1 MNHSDRHE
9 TDELSVR
16 IRETESAGSG
26 WENRAATM
34 VSAGLHSLLLVFLAL
49 WVLPHDS
56 RGRYVIEISSVDV
69 GPVLLESI
77 VDIDAFDAPSIDE
90 DEAVPPQPEIFRT
103 VQLDALA
110 TEPLD
115 RSPSEDVFPASFTAS
130 VSDLSSL
137 NSSST
142 ISGAVDRVLADIQQR
157 LSGGDLLVVWLL
169 DASHSLV
176 DDRKHVAERLQ
187 PFYAD
192 LIDGRGDSGHQL
204 YSAVVS
210 YGSSIRQRV
219 PPTQFGQR
227 IVDAVEDLPV
237 DRSGNERVFDAV
249 AKCATNYRESRPDT
263 QLLIVVW
270 TDESG
275 DDVDNLESTIQV
287 CRNSTVSV
295 SVVGPSSVLGSDTGL
310 HSYTDP
316 KSSSVYQLP
325 VRRGPDTAMQ
335 EKLEL
340 GYWFVDRGGRRGR
353 RGGGPIWA
361 GGRQLVGLLSGF
373 SPHALTRLAHQT
385 GGAYTIL
392 DREQDRAPFDSD
404 LMRAYRP
411 SYGSLQQYEQQ
422 IEAHPLRRAVLNAVR
437 ETSNRNLSEP
447 PTMLFI
453 KRTGERVFDYM
464 RYYYPPDQFLAKLR
478 SSRSRLK
485 GQALRN
491 ARVIE
496 KALRHVS
503 EDDTLST
510 GLDHLYQYETSPR
523 WRAWYDLTRGRLLVA
538 SVRLEEY
545 RLTLDAIVQPGAL
558 ASTTNH
564 VILIPRQETRYG
576 EPFRR
581 RAEEAEF
588 LLRRCVQEHQGTP
601 WEVLAQRELDYALG
615 IGIREMALTLQ
626 PGGPAPRSPVLP
638 RF

>member
-1 MNHSDRHE
+1 MALQKRSTTANLALRVDQAPNPPSRKD
-9 TDELSVR
+9 DLVAM
-16 IRETESAGSG
+16 I
-26 WENRAATM
+26 
-34 VSAGLHSLLLVFLAL
+34 VSAGLHAMVLVLLAL
-49 WVLPHDS
+49 WVLPTVAGGNRVIRVSAGDS
-56 RGRYVIEISSVDV
+56 ESIA
-69 GPVLLESI
+69 LESI
-77 VDIDAFDAPSIDE
+77 DDTNVADAPPIE
-90 DEAVPPQPEIFRT
+90 IVEAVEARVEIFQPE
-103 VQLDALA
+103 ALEIPTFEFA
-110 TEPLD
+110 SNSEPAEVV
-115 RSPSEDVFPASFTAS
+115 STSFTVSATGPSAS
-130 VSDLSSL
+130 TSSP
-137 NSSST
+137 T

-157 LSGGDLLVVWLL
+157 LSHGDLLVVWLL

-176 DDRKHVAERLQ
+176 DDRKRVAERLE

-192 LIDGRGDSGHQL
+192 LIDGRRDSGHQL
-204 YSAVVS
+204 HSAVVS
-210 YGSSIRQRV
+210 YGSSIRERV

-237 DRSGNERVFDAV
+237 DRSGNEKVFDAV
-249 AKCATNYRESRPDT
+249 AKCATNYRQSRPDT
-263 QLLIVVW
+263 QLLIVIW

-295 SVVGPSSVLGSDTGL
+295 SVVGPSSVLGADTGL

-316 KSSSVYQLP
+316 KSNSVYQLP

-353 RGGGPIWA
+353 RGADPIWA

-373 SPHALTRLAHQT
+373 SPYALTRLSQQT

-392 DREQDRAPFDSD
+392 DREQDRAPFDND
-404 LMRAYRP
+404 LLRAYRP
-411 SYGSLQQYEQQ
+411 EYGSLQQYEQQ

-437 ETSNRNLSEP
+437 ETNRKKLSEP

-464 RYYYPPDQFLAKLR
+464 RYYYPPDQFLARLR

-491 ARVIE
+491 AKIIE

-545 RLTLDAIVQPGAL
+545 RLTIDAMTQSGAL

-576 EPFRR
+576 ESFRR

-588 LLRRCVQEHQGTP
+588 LLRRCVQQNQGTP

-615 IGIREMALTLQ
+615 IGVREMALTLQ
-626 PGGPAPRSPVLP
+626 PGGPAPRNPVLP
-638 RF
+638 KF